1 MLLVNWMNHRHWTK
15 RSAKALSLDLNQKI
29 SDSSHASVCSI
40 DSIDDLKSSNS
51 ECSSSE
57 SFHFP
62 PGSMHAPSKSCTSF
76 SSKEEENFS
85 NSLKMNLPK
94 LSLNAS
100 YHMAEPYVL
109 ETLFGPRYM
118 TSLGASPC
126 SY

>member
-1 MLLVNWMNHRHWTK
+1 MLLVNKMNHRHWTK
-15 RSAKALSLDLNQKI
+15 RAAKALSLALNQKK
-29 SDSSHASVCSI
+29 SDSSCASVCSI

-57 SFHFP
+57 SFHLP
-62 PGSMHAPSKSCTSF
+62 PGSMHAPSKSFTSF
-76 SSKEEENFS
+76 SSKEEKKFS

-100 YHMAEPYVL
+100 HHMAGPYVL
-109 ETLFGPRYM
+109 GRLFQPRYM
-118 TSLGASPC
+118 TSLGANPC